1 MNNLFQIVNLLEV
14 KLSKL
19 LRQHTVLQQDNKKL
33 LQLKSELEEQLK
45 QQHQQF
51 SDLENKYE
59 SLRVAN
65 AMVGSKEDK
74 HITKLKIN
82 TLIREI
88 DKCIVQLSD

>member
-19 LRQHTVLQQDNKKL
+19 LRQYTVLQQDNKKL

>member
-1 MNNLFQIVNLLEV
+1 MDNLFQIVNLLEV

-19 LRQHTVLQQDNKKL
+19 LKQYTVLQQENKKL

-51 SDLENKYE
+51 SDLEKKHE

-74 HITKLKIN
+74 HVTKLKIN

>member
-19 LRQHTVLQQDNKKL
+19 LKQYTVLQQENKKL
-33 LQLKSELEEQLK
+33 LQFKSEFEKQLE

-51 SDLENKYE
+51 NDLEKKHE

-74 HITKLKIN
+74 HVTKLKIN

>member
-1 MNNLFQIVNLLEV
+1 MQNLFQIVNLLED

-19 LRQHTVLQQDNKKL
+19 LSQYADLQEDNKNIL
-33 LQLKSELEEQLK
+33 LRKSELEEQLN
-45 QQHQQF
+45 QRHQQF
-51 SDLENKYE
+51 SDLEKKYE

-88 DKCIVQLSD
+88 DKCIIQLSD